1 MAAQSAVR
9 GPWRVRTIEEGG
21 GRDATAR
28 LLDDA
33 LLLEHE
39 GGVSVVEFG
48 ALAGAEASGAR
59 AVLHH
64 ATVGTLVL
72 ETPQAALLV
81 EALGDAACTIPELT
95 ANLRMMGTLRAKPGS
110 DHDRWFGA
118 LLDARR
124 HAHAATHPDDRV
136 NAVDAAALRASH
148 EETIEALSLARHP
161 RRAPDRRAFAEELRD
176 VSERYARALE
186 GLSLAAAAMRR
197 SSPAERFVR
206 WHEWVEALR
215 RAFTEADAAWEGA
228 LPVLADSRGGAGR
241 LWRRVLKRG
250 ARDGREVRDT
260 RNARRAGDPP
270 GEGRT

>member
-197 SSPAERFVR
+197 SSPAERRRSRPRPEIPRSRSPTSTTRSREPFRCRPAARAMPCWSTRSRRPWGPAR
-206 WHEWVEALR
+206 W
-215 RAFTEADAAWEGA
+215 AAISTS
-228 LPVLADSRGGAGR
+228 P
-241 LWRRVLKRG
+241 
-250 ARDGREVRDT
+250 
-260 RNARRAGDPP
+260 
-270 GEGRT
+270 